1 VVVVEKVAR
10 DGLEVALDPETGTG
24 VTAAAIPCWLWA
36 VALRPCGTLAWWTA
50 WVTCAAAERTT
61 RSSRHDADPESDG
74 TKRRSRRRD
83 VWELASCKFVFCGR
97 NMVEAPQ
104 LAFRE

>member
-10 DGLEVALDPETGTG
+10 DGLEVAVDPETVTG
-24 VTAAAIPCWLWA
+24 VAAAAIPCGLWA
-36 VALRPCGTLAWWTA
+36 VGWCPCGTLAWWTA
-50 WVTCAAAERTT
+50 WVTSPAAERTT

-83 VWELASCKFVFCGR
+83 VWELASCKIVFR
-97 NMVEAPQ
+97 ERTMVEPPQ
-104 LAFRE
+104 WACRE